1 VLTRF
6 LLRVGY
12 VALGAVYVTLGVV
25 AARVAIL
32 GRHTDVGG
40 FSAAYRFLLS
50 RPHGPAIVASIAAGL
65 TAFAFAKIIEAWNPH
80 RTLVA
85 RAGAL
90 LDAVAH
96 GALAW
101 IALALLLRLRQ
112 GAPVS
117 RPALAWLFSQTWG
130 PTALEAVGVA
140 VIAGGAVQIWRA
152 ASGRLRERLS
162 RRLRSI
168 TPLIVAFARF
178 GLAARGTVSVIIGWF
193 LIRAAVDLDPSDVR
207 AIGGALDVLH
217 KTRAGPFLLLAA
229 GAGLGAYGFYLVL
242 LAFFRRIP

>member
-1 VLTRF
+1 MLTRF

-32 GRHTDVGG
+32 GRHTEVGG

-50 RPHGPAIVASIAAGL
+50 RPHGPTIVASIAAGL
-65 TAFAFAKIIEAWNPH
+65 TAFALAKIIEALNPH
-80 RTLVA
+80 RTVVA

-90 LDAVAH
+90 VDAVAH

-112 GAPVS
+112 GTGVS
-117 RPALAWLFSQTWG
+117 RSALAWVFSQEWG
-130 PTALEAVGVA
+130 PTALEAAGAA

-152 ASGRLRERLS
+152 VSGRLRERLS

-168 TPLIVAFARF
+168 TPVILAVARF
-178 GLAARGTVSVIIGWF
+178 GLAARGAVSLIIGWF
-193 LIRAAVDLDPSDVR
+193 LVRAALDLNPNDVR
-207 AIGGALDVLH
+207 AIGGALDVLA
-217 KTRAGPFLLLAA
+217 KTRLGPSLLLAA
-229 GAGLGAYGFYLVL
+229 GAGLCAYGVYLVL

>member
-1 VLTRF
+1 MLTRF

-12 VALGAVYVTLGVV
+12 VALGAVYVALGVV
-25 AARVAIL
+25 AARVALL
-32 GRHTDVGG
+32 GRHTEVGG

-50 RPHGPAIVASIAAGL
+50 RPYGPSIVGAIAAGL
-65 TAFAFAKIIEAWNPH
+65 TAFALAKIIEALNPH
-80 RTLVA
+80 RTLIT

-112 GAPVS
+112 RTGVS
-117 RPALAWLFSQTWG
+117 RSALAWLFSQEWG

-168 TPLIVAFARF
+168 TPVIVGVARF
-178 GLAARGTVSVIIGWF
+178 GLAARGAVSVIIGWF
-193 LIRAAVDLDPSDVR
+193 LVRAALDLNPNDVR
-207 AIGGALDVLH
+207 AIGGALDVLA
-217 KTRAGPFLLLAA
+217 KTRQGPFLLLTA
-229 GAGLGAYGFYLVL
+229 GAGLSAYGVYLLL